1 MSETANGAAL
11 GPEQKFGLV
20 PGEESNECSGIQAL
34 AREKIRLPSKASE
47 AVPRT
52 HYLAVIAPI
61 NSVANQRAQ
70 LFWNWPFQFYGEIG
84 DAEAGV
90 ELVWGQDGTRWAGIQ
105 TGVATPAM
113 IGRRLV

>member
-20 PGEESNECSGIQAL
+20 PREKGNEGGSIQAL
-34 AREKIRLPSKASE
+34 AGEKILLQGKASE
-47 AVPRT
+47 AVPGT
-52 HYLAVIAPI
+52 HHLAVIAPI
-61 NSVANQRAQ
+61 NPVANQRAQ